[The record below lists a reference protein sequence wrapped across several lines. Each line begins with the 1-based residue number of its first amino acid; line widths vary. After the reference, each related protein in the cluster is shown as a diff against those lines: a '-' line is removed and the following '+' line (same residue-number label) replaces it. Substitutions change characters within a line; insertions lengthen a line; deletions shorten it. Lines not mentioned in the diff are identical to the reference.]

1 MGPVS
6 TENRKSFALESAPAV
21 SFGDTRLK
29 TGRHMARCTRYLAA
43 LLLLFAVPAIA
54 ESLKVTK
61 PERVG
66 MSSAKLQ
73 ELQDY
78 FQKQVSDGLEPG
90 FQVIVARRGR
100 VVMHENMG
108 YMDVRTREPIT
119 YDTLFRIMSMTKPIT
134 NVAAMILYEEGRFS
148 LDDPI
153 AKFIPELAEL
163 TVYAGT
169 NDAGE
174 MILEPPRHAPTMHE
188 LMTHTAGFTYGGP
201 YSSSPVN
208 EIYQQLRPFE
218 HGIDRQE
225 AIDRLSRIPLAYQPG
240 TEYIYSYSAD
250 ILGIVVENIS
260 GSDLG
265 AFMQARIFDPLG
277 MDETVSWVP
286 PELEPR
292 LMKIHR
298 YDEQGKLAIFADDPD
313 SARPIDRSLVKPAI
327 FNGGGQLISTPGNYF
342 RFAQMLLN
350 GGVFD
355 EVRILSPSTVQLM
368 TTQRYPVGVRE
379 RYWAPGQGH
388 GLNVSVVIDPTQ
400 INYPTSKGEFSHGGL
415 ANGYFFVDPEEELVV
430 IMQGQL
436 FPPRYRNMHIP
447 IVNAL
452 VHAAIVE

>member
-1 MGPVS
+1 
-6 TENRKSFALESAPAV
+6 
-21 SFGDTRLK
+21 
-29 TGRHMARCTRYLAA
+29 MARCTRYLAA
-43 LLLLFAVPAIA
+43 LLLLIAVPAHA

-73 ELQDY
+73 ELRDY

-90 FQVIVARRGR
+90 FQVVVARRGR

-119 YDTLFRIMSMTKPIT
+119 YDTLFRIMSLTKPVT

-153 AKFIPELAEL
+153 AKYIPELADL

-208 EIYQQLRPFE
+208 EIYQQLKPFE
-218 HGIDRQE
+218 HGIGRQE

-250 ILGIVVENIS
+250 ILGIVVESIS

-265 AFMQARIFDPLG
+265 AFMQERIFGPLG

-286 PELEPR
+286 PELEQR

-298 YDEQGKLAIFADDPD
+298 YDEQGNPTTRIQRDLLIVRWSSLRSSMAAASSFRHREITSVSRKCCSTAGYSTR
-313 SARPIDRSLVKPAI
+313 SASFLHRPCS
-327 FNGGGQLISTPGNYF
+327 S
-342 RFAQMLLN
+342 
-350 GGVFD
+350 
-355 EVRILSPSTVQLM
+355 
-368 TTQRYPVGVRE
+368 
-379 RYWAPGQGH
+379 
-388 GLNVSVVIDPTQ
+388 
-400 INYPTSKGEFSHGGL
+400 
-415 ANGYFFVDPEEELVV
+415 
-430 IMQGQL
+430 
-436 FPPRYRNMHIP
+436 
-447 IVNAL
+447 
-452 VHAAIVE
+452 